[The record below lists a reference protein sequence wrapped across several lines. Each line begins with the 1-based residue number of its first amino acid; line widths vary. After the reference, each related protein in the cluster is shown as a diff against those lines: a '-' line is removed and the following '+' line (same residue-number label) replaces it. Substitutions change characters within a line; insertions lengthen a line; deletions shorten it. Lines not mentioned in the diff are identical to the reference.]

1 MTQVKGTLL
10 YRKYRSN
17 RNDKTKGLYY
27 ARAVHDRT
35 LEFDDLVAHVA
46 SHNSTFSRGTING
59 VLLDTL
65 DCLKELILDGKQ
77 VRLGDLGLFSIGI
90 TTTGTESAADW
101 NPAKNLCGVKLRVRN
116 TKEWSN
122 DELHDRISFA
132 EDSEYDIGDEDGT
145 EE

>member
-1 MTQVKGTLL
+1 MAQVKGTLL

-17 RNDKTKGLYY
+17 RNDKTKGLFY

-77 VRLGDLGLFSIGI
+77 VRLGDLGLFYIGI
-90 TTTGTESAADW
+90 TSSGVEKPDDWTAAQ
-101 NPAKNLCGVKLRVRN
+101 NLKGVKLHVRN
-116 TKEWSN
+116 SKEWSN
-122 DELHDRISFA
+122 ADLADRITLA